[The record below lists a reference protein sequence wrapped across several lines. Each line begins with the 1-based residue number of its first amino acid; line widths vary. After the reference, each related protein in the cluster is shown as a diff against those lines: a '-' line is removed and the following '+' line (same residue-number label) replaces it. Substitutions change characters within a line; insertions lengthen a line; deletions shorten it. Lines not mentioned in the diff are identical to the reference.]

1 MSLLSCSICK
11 CLSNFRLLH
20 QSLDLDWYT
29 HTILTDN
36 KIKSLRRRYLP
47 PIRWLLKYSI
57 YTYLVQTYL
66 YPSPTVQQL
75 ATRLL
80 FVHISLF
87 SVHAQINDLCILLF
101 LTRIGHIRRALR
113 DQKREVVDLD

>member
-1 MSLLSCSICK
+1 MFYLQMSLTNPSTLIG
-11 CLSNFRLLH
+11 
-20 QSLDLDWYT
+20 T
-29 HTILTDN
+29 PTVLTDN
-36 KIKSLRRRYLP
+36 KIKSLRRRYFP

-57 YTYLVQTYL
+57 YTYLVQTYP
-66 YPSPTVQQL
+66 YPSTVVQQL

-87 SVHAQINDLCILLF
+87 SVYPQINDLCILLF